1 MNTFD
6 AIRQRRAIKHF
17 DPNHK
22 ITDSEFNQ
30 LMDLGA
36 QAPSSFN
43 LQHWRIVNVQDTA
56 LRQQLRD
63 AANNQAQVTE
73 ASLAFPRFNRHVLLS
88 IMNRRNLNEENPLH
102 S

>member
-6 AIRQRRAIKHF
+6 AIRQRRAVKHF

-43 LQHWRIVNVQDTA
+43 LQHWRIVNVKDTA
-56 LRQQLRD
+56 LRQQLRE
-63 AANNQAQVTE
+63 AANNQAQVTVTCTQFLV
-73 ASLAFPRFNRHVLLS
+73 SC
-88 IMNRRNLNEENPLH
+88 
-102 S
+102 